1 MATHYSSGQYEDAYV
16 AQKLQNWSL
25 PRACKELPS
34 TREGYTQFIA
44 NDRGHLLPS
53 IPRSKASPWG
63 TYVGTWDMPL
73 KIPPAQVNLTC
84 RSVAA
89 AAHLTEWLTKPTS
102 LNAACNGLVPEIVG
116 KPNELPP
123 GDSEAASAR
132 RGRPP
137 SKGTLPPGSAPE
149 MPAQGEDPRHR
160 GAATPKG
167 PLSRQPGCIDVR
179 MKEDAPPDDQASPS
193 PDANELKPK
202 TPSEIPLSRQPGSI
216 DVRLKGP
223 PAPHQPSSGEPA
235 PRRAISAE
243 APLSGHP
250 RSLEGKPKGVSTPEL
265 LASHRQGSLEAP
277 CKSLLPEALAY
288 SRPVTKGSHVSEVQK
303 TPRETEVAWSELP
316 QREGLARSPSCPE
329 KPSS

>member
-53 IPRSKASPWG
+53 IPRS
-63 TYVGTWDMPL
+63 
-73 KIPPAQVNLTC
+73 
-84 RSVAA
+84 
-89 AAHLTEWLTKPTS
+89 
-102 LNAACNGLVPEIVG
+102 